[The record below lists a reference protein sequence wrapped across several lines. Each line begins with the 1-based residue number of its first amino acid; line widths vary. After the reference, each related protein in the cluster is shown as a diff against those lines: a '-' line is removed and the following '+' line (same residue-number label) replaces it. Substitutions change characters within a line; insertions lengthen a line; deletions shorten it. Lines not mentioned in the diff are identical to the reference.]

1 MHVTFTFRHVLQAM
15 YVRTVW
21 SYTCTYVCKFVASS
35 IYTLRFGANKIDASC
50 FCKVVKP
57 PRWWQGWWYT
67 SIHKYTVRR
76 YTAIELGYGAFIV
89 VFATQKSAQ
98 LAFRRVVSTNA
109 LHPLVCSP
117 DRLVFCDKCK
127 LRISLLD

>member
-89 VFATQKSAQ
+89 VFATSEKCTVGVSSRRLDECTTSARV
-98 LAFRRVVSTNA
+98 LARSFSF
-109 LHPLVCSP
+109 L
-117 DRLVFCDKCK
+117 
-127 LRISLLD
+127 